1 LQEAFLNGKAFFIK
15 TIFSFLYYLRKI
27 KKSLY
32 FYKILVQF
40 KNKTLKHYYFF
51 SLFILF
57 TSCQYFEK
65 QVPSEKEL
73 LQKELKAINWKEVDE
88 YPSFVDCDK
97 LEEKKQRQQ
106 CFFDYLTQLIQEKL
120 RVDTLS
126 ALYPELDTI
135 EVKVTVFP
143 DSKMQFEPQ
152 FPKDSV
158 AYDTIK
164 IDSIL
169 HARLVNFPKVNPA
182 IKQGIPVKTQFILP
196 VIIKVE

>member
-1 LQEAFLNGKAFFIK
+1 M
-15 TIFSFLYYLRKI
+15 
-27 KKSLY
+27 
-32 FYKILVQF
+32 
-40 KNKTLKHYYFF
+40 KHYYFF
-51 SLFILF
+51 SLFIIV

-88 YPSFVDCDK
+88 YPSFADCDK
-97 LEEKKQRQQ
+97 LEDKTQRKQ
-106 CFFDYLTQLIQEKL
+106 CFFEYLTQLIQEKL
-120 RVDTLS
+120 QVDTLS
-126 ALYPELDTI
+126 VLYPELDTI

-143 DSKMQFEPQ
+143 DSRMQFEPQ
-152 FPKDSV
+152 FPNDSV

-169 HARLVNFPKVNPA
+169 HVKLVDFPKVNPA